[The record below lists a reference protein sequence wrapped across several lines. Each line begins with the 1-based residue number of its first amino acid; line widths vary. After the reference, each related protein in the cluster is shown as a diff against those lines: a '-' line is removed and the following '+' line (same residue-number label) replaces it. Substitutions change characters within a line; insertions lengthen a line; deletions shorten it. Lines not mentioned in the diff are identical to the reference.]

1 MGIYNFVFTFALF
14 PKENLKQSQKM
25 AVLKRKKLKN
35 KMRAIARQKSIQRLN
50 AKPVLKNIDVQAIKA
65 SFKKDEAEGKEN
77 PAV

>member
-1 MGIYNFVFTFALF
+1 
-14 PKENLKQSQKM
+14 M

-65 SFKKDEAEGKEN
+65 SFKKDQAEGKEN